1 MKALPWGAAVL
12 LITFLGYW
20 LFPGHTYLQ
29 SDTQIYIPML
39 ERLHDPALFSRD
51 IVALRPHLSFT
62 IYDETA
68 LLLRGITRSNFEIV
82 LTAEQ
87 LMFRALAI
95 CGLIMIALRLG
106 LNGVQSFFAAAVV
119 SMGAT
124 ILGPAVLTIEYEPVP
139 RGFAISLIVFALGLI
154 AQERYIAAGATAGI
168 AFLYHPP
175 TTLPFWGLA
184 ILLVIARRLRWTIL
198 APLAVA
204 GALLALLARIQ
215 HPGIES
221 ASVFQRLDP
230 AHESLQR
237 MRAAY
242 SFVSTWAVRQR
253 IDLLVQAVVAAIAF
267 WRLREIRAEPP
278 CEACGL
284 LDPAE
289 KPHATHGGSDA
300 FAADSFLNELFGR
313 CICPLRDF
321 LWGLPVLGLL
331 SVPLSWLL
339 LERMHW
345 ALIPEWQPAR
355 AILFVSLIAALL
367 AAVAAMRATNFA
379 ERLLCLT
386 AAFLMPMQHAMVGS
400 VIHYRPLL
408 LAVALGLVTT
418 ALYAFR
424 KEALVLAGIIPFFAI
439 PQSKL
444 VDNYRRIETTELRQL
459 ADWARNSTPQPALFL
474 FPDSSTSL
482 EPGTFRARALRGL
495 YVDWKSGGQVNYFPE
510 FARIWSTRWT
520 ETGSGHWSVTPS
532 DFPRLNAMG
541 IDYVVLAKPILNCPP
556 LFSNRA
562 YAVYAT
568 SFRDSQ

>member
-1 MKALPWGAAVL
+1 MKALLWSVAIVSITL
-12 LITFLGYW
+12 LGFW
-20 LFPGHTYLQ
+20 LFPGHTYLH

-62 IYDETA
+62 IYDKTA
-68 LLLRGITRSNFEIV
+68 LLLRGITRSNFEFV

-87 LMFRALAI
+87 LLFRALAA
-95 CGLIMIALRLG
+95 CGLILIALRLG
-106 LNGVQSFFAAAVV
+106 LNSVQSFFVAAVV

-139 RGFAISLIVFALGLI
+139 RGFALSLIVFALGLI
-154 AQERYIAAGATAGI
+154 AQERYIAAGAAAGI

-198 APLAVA
+198 VPLAVA

-215 HPGIES
+215 PPGIES

-230 AHESLQR
+230 AHETLQR

-242 SFVSTWAVRQR
+242 SFVSTWPVRQKT
-253 IDLLVQAVVAAIAF
+253 DFLVQVVVAAIAF
-267 WRLREIRAEPP
+267 WRLR
-278 CEACGL
+278 
-284 LDPAE
+284 
-289 KPHATHGGSDA
+289 
-300 FAADSFLNELFGR
+300 SFIPG
-313 CICPLRDF
+313 PLRDF
-321 LWGLPVLGLL
+321 LWGLPLLGLL

-355 AILFVSLIAALL
+355 AILFISLIAALL

-379 ERLLCLT
+379 ERLLWLT

-408 LAVALGLVTT
+408 LAAALALVTT

-424 KEALVLAGIIPFFAI
+424 KEALLLAGILPFFAI
-439 PQSKL
+439 PQSNL
-444 VDNYRRIETTELRQL
+444 VDNYRNIETTELRQL

-482 EPGTFRARALRGL
+482 EPGIFRARALRGL

-520 ETGSGHWSVTPS
+520 ETGSGHWSVTPA
-532 DFPRLNAMG
+532 DFPRLSAMG
-541 IDYVVLAKPILNCPP
+541 IDYVVLKKPIPDATP
-556 LFSNRA
+556 LFNNAGYSL
-562 YAVYAT
+562 YAT